1 MEDKSLR
8 DHIPETSALSS
19 YETLPVALDQL
30 SGLIAEYE
38 KWAQEI
44 RTWADGPGSSKLN
57 SQLIERLAS
66 HMSSVDENIS
76 RMKSGIE
83 LLRSSERAAEA
94 FMYAN
99 DAILRSQECPAVNRP
114 GFKWRPFQISFI
126 ILNLTGLLHR
136 EKGGSDENRRMID
149 LASFPTGGGKTE
161 VYLGLVA
168 IVGFYR
174 HLCGTDQVSSVQAVM
189 RYTLRL
195 LTLQQGERATRLVA
209 AMNIVSRERRFLMS

>member
-1 MEDKSLR
+1 
-8 DHIPETSALSS
+8 
-19 YETLPVALDQL
+19 
-30 SGLIAEYE
+30 
-38 KWAQEI
+38 
-44 RTWADGPGSSKLN
+44 
-57 SQLIERLAS
+57 
-66 HMSSVDENIS
+66 
-76 RMKSGIE
+76 MKSGIE

-126 ILNLTGLLHR
+126 ILNRQTASQ

-149 LASFPTGGGKTE
+149 LALVPTGGGKTE
-161 VYLGLVA
+161 AYLGLVA

-195 LTLQQGERATRLVA
+195 LTYNKRQLLV
-209 AMNIVSRERRFLMS
+209 S